1 MRQEERR
8 RKILAVLLSAD
19 KAVSGSEL
27 SKETGVSRQI
37 IVQDIGILRAEGYEI
52 LSTHDGYVVKVSKEN
67 ERVFKVRHRSSETE
81 DELSLIVRLGG
92 VVEDVF
98 VWHRVYGRIEAKLN
112 IFSERQIEQFMQGIK
127 SGKSRELMHITEGYH
142 YHTVRADSESTLDRI
157 ERALDERGYAVPE
170 P

>member
-8 RKILAVLLSAD
+8 RKILAVLLAAD

-52 LSTHDGYVVKVSKEN
+52 LSTHDGYVVKVSKKN
-67 ERVFKVRHRSSETE
+67 ERVFKVRHQSSETE